1 MISLK
6 ETNENLRHART
17 FHKRKHGIAY
27 KSRDS
32 RRRSG
37 NSSPRTGTSNRLHG
51 EVPQGTPIAKN
62 RKVCE
67 MQEARTVLAIIH
79 ERGKKGLPLER
90 VYRHLFNRELYLMA
104 YGRIYRNT
112 GAMTP
117 GSTPETVDEMSL
129 AKIDSIIEALRY
141 ERYRWTPTRRIYIEK
156 KHSTKK
162 RPLSM
167 PTWSDKLLQEVI
179 HLLLSAYYEPQF
191 SDYSH
196 GFREGRGCHTAL
208 REIDRN
214 WLGTTWFVEGD
225 IKACF
230 DSLDHQI
237 LLDSLAEHIHDG
249 RFLRLIRELLQ
260 AGYLEEWTYNATLS
274 GAPQGGIL
282 SPLLSNVY
290 LNKLDK
296 YIEHILIPAYTKGT
310 KRQANPEYESLIHK
324 AMWLRKKGRR
334 EEANALRKAA
344 QELPSQLPDD
354 PTYRRLKY
362 VRYADDWVLGFI
374 GQREEAE
381 EIKQQIGQYLRK
393 VLKLELSEEKTLI
406 THARTEAARFLNYH
420 ISTLQ
425 VDTYRPKRR
434 RTIDGQ
440 IEMKVPADTLK
451 QKCHQYMKGGKP
463 LHRRELNDNTVYS
476 IVAQYQSEYRGFVE
490 YYQLANNLHR
500 CHRLK
505 WIMGQSLTKTLAS
518 KLKITVSEV
527 YEKYQTTFTVDK
539 KPYKGLQVTVIREGK
554 KPLIAKW
561 GGIPLK
567 RKPNAVLN
575 DQPPVFWP
583 GRSEIEKRLLA
594 DTCELC
600 GSREQITVHHI
611 RALKDLN
618 QPGRREKPRWM
629 TVMASRK
636 RKTLVVCWSCHR
648 SIHAGR
654 PVKKAEVRKCV

>member
-1 MISLK
+1 
-6 ETNENLRHART
+6 
-17 FHKRKHGIAY
+17 
-27 KSRDS
+27 
-32 RRRSG
+32 
-37 NSSPRTGTSNRLHG
+37 
-51 EVPQGTPIAKN
+51 
-62 RKVCE
+62 

-79 ERGKKGLPLER
+79 ERGKKELPLER
-90 VYRHLFNRELYLMA
+90 VYRHLFNHELYLMA
-104 YGRIYRNT
+104 YGRIYRNA

-117 GSTPETVDEMSL
+117 GSTSETADEMSL

-179 HLLLSAYYEPQF
+179 RLILSAYYEPRF
-191 SDYSH
+191 SEYSH
-196 GFREGRGCHTAL
+196 GFRQERGCHTAL

-214 WLGTTWFVEGD
+214 WIGTTWFIEGD

-237 LLDSLAEHIHDG
+237 LLDSLAEHIRDG

-260 AGYLEEWTYNATLS
+260 AGYLEEWTYNTTLS

-296 YIEHILIPAYTKGT
+296 YIEQTLIPANTKGT
-310 KRQANPEYESLIHK
+310 KRQANPKYESLIHK

-344 QELPSQLPDD
+344 QQLPSQLPDD

-362 VRYADDWVLGFI
+362 IRYADDWLLGFI
-374 GQREEAE
+374 GPKEEAE
-381 EIKQQIGQYLRK
+381 KIKQQIGHFLRE

-425 VDTYRPKRR
+425 VDTYRPKQR
-434 RTIDGQ
+434 RTINGQ

-451 QKCHQYMKGGKP
+451 QKCHQYMRGGKP
-463 LHRRELNDNTVYS
+463 IHRRELNDNTVYS

-500 CHRLK
+500 CNRLK

-518 KLKITVSEV
+518 KLKITVSQV
-527 YEKYQTTFTVDK
+527 NEKYQAMFTIDK
-539 KPYKGLQVTVIREGK
+539 KPYKGLQVMVIREGK

-575 DQPPVFWP
+575 DHPPMHWP

-600 GSREQITVHHI
+600 GSQEQITVHHI

-648 SIHAGR
+648 NIHAR
-654 PVKKAEVRKCV
+654 RSVKKAKDRNCV

>member
-1 MISLK
+1 
-6 ETNENLRHART
+6 
-17 FHKRKHGIAY
+17 
-27 KSRDS
+27 
-32 RRRSG
+32 
-37 NSSPRTGTSNRLHG
+37 
-51 EVPQGTPIAKN
+51 
-62 RKVCE
+62 

>member
-1 MISLK
+1 
-6 ETNENLRHART
+6 
-17 FHKRKHGIAY
+17 
-27 KSRDS
+27 
-32 RRRSG
+32 
-37 NSSPRTGTSNRLHG
+37 
-51 EVPQGTPIAKN
+51 
-62 RKVCE
+62 
-67 MQEARTVLAIIH
+67 
-79 ERGKKGLPLER
+79 
-90 VYRHLFNRELYLMA
+90 
-104 YGRIYRNT
+104 
-112 GAMTP
+112 MTP

-129 AKIDSIIEALRY
+129 AKIDSTIEALRY

-179 HLLLSAYYEPQF
+179 RLLLSAYYEPGF
-191 SDYSH
+191 SEYSH
-196 GFREGRGCHTAL
+196 GFRPERGCHTAL

-296 YIEHILIPAYTKGT
+296 YIEQILIPAYTKGT
-310 KRQANPEYESLIHK
+310 KRQANPEYESLTHK
-324 AMWLRKKGRR
+324 ARWLRKKGRR

-344 QELPSQLPDD
+344 QQLPSQLPDD

-362 VRYADDWVLGFI
+362 VRYADDWLLGFI
-374 GQREEAE
+374 GPREEAE
-381 EIKQQIGQYLRK
+381 EIKQRIGQFLRE

-434 RTIDGQ
+434 RTINGQ

-451 QKCHQYMKGGKP
+451 QKCHQYMRGGKP
-463 LHRRELNDNTVYS
+463 IHRRELNDNTVYS

-500 CHRLK
+500 CNRLK

-518 KLKITVSEV
+518 KLKITVSQV

-575 DQPPVFWP
+575 DQPPMYWP
-583 GRSEIEKRLLA
+583 GRSEIEKRLVA

-648 SIHAGR
+648 NIHAGR
-654 PVKKAEVRKCV
+654 SVKKAEVRKCV

>member
-1 MISLK
+1 
-6 ETNENLRHART
+6 
-17 FHKRKHGIAY
+17 
-27 KSRDS
+27 
-32 RRRSG
+32 
-37 NSSPRTGTSNRLHG
+37 
-51 EVPQGTPIAKN
+51 
-62 RKVCE
+62 

-90 VYRHLFNRELYLMA
+90 VYRHLFKREFYLMA
-104 YGRIYRNT
+104 YGRIYRNA

-129 AKIDSIIEALRY
+129 TKIDTIIEALRY

-156 KHSTKK
+156 KNSTKK

-179 HLLLSAYYEPQF
+179 RLILGAYYEPQF

-196 GFREGRGCHTAL
+196 GFRPERGCHTAL

-230 DSLDHQI
+230 DSLDQQL
-237 LLDSLAEHIHDG
+237 LLDTLAENIPDG

-260 AGYLEEWTYNATLS
+260 AGYLEEWTYNAPLS
-274 GAPQGGIL
+274 GAAQGGIL
-282 SPLLSNVY
+282 SPILSNIS

-296 YIEHILIPAYTKGT
+296 YIEQILIPEYTKGT
-310 KRQANPEYESLIHK
+310 KRQANSEYESLMHK
-324 AMWLRKKGRR
+324 AMWLRKKGRK
-334 EEANALRKAA
+334 EEANVLRKAG
-344 QELPSQLPDD
+344 QRLPSQIPDD

-374 GQREEAE
+374 GPKEEAE
-381 EIKQQIGQYLRK
+381 EIKWQIGQYLRET
-393 VLKLELSEEKTLI
+393 LKLELSEEKTLI

-425 VDTYRPKRR
+425 VDTYRNKRR
-434 RTIDGQ
+434 RTINGQ
-440 IEMKVPADTLK
+440 IEMKVPVDTLM
-451 QKCHQYMKGGKP
+451 QKCHLYMRGGKP
-463 LHRRELNDNTVYS
+463 IHRRELNDNTVYS
-476 IVAQYQSEYRGFVE
+476 IVSQYQSEYRGFVE
-490 YYQLANNLHR
+490 DYQLANNLHR
-500 CHRLK
+500 CNRLK
-505 WIMGQSLTKTLAS
+505 WVMGQSLTKTLAA
-518 KLKITVSEV
+518 KLKTTVPKV
-527 YEKYQTTFTVDK
+527 YEKYQTTFITDK
-539 KPYKGLQVTVIREGK
+539 KPYKGLQVIVTREGK

-575 DQPPVFWP
+575 DQPPVYWP

-594 DTCELC
+594 DTWELC
-600 GSREQITVHHI
+600 GSQEQITVHHI
-611 RALKDLN
+611 RSLKDLN

-629 TVMASRK
+629 TVMASRR

-648 SIHAGR
+648 NIHAGR
-654 PVKKAEVRKCV
+654 PVKKTEDMKCV